1 MSRIPDDVIDQVR
14 DATDIVTL
22 ISESVDLKRT
32 GGDFRGPCPFH
43 GGTHRN
49 FAVIGRKGL
58 FYCYVCHEKGDAFS
72 FLMKRFG
79 MDYPTAVR
87 ELARRAG
94 IVVPESRERIG
105 PDPNE
110 PIYAAL
116 ASAHDWF
123 ARRLVEDAAAGIAR
137 SYLERREISLEVAQV
152 HGLGWAPSGP
162 AFLDAMKQLG
172 IEEDRLLTA
181 GLAARRDDGRMYSR
195 FRERLLFPIHDLR
208 GRVVGFGGRLLG
220 PGEPKYLNSPE
231 TPVFQKGR
239 MLYNLHHAR
248 QPIRQEQAVVVVEG
262 YFDVLRLV
270 LVGVDHVIAPL
281 GTALTPEQAALI
293 RRSAPQAILLYDSDT
308 AGLRAT
314 FRAGDELLRH
324 GVRVRVATLPEGEDP
339 DTLAQKEGQAGI
351 GKVLRDSIDVLE
363 RKVQLLDRRGWFTD
377 VEHRRD
383 ALDRLLP
390 TVRAASDPITR
401 DLYLGAVSDRT
412 GVSRDVLE
420 RELREAPPRAAAR
433 PAPAVAQPEV
443 RRPSAGRK
451 YFGRSAE
458 EALLALALTDADW
471 RQRVLDAVKQNQ
483 LLDPV
488 LQRVYAALMASVD
501 PSHLPD
507 ELDAD
512 AAPIAAKLLER
523 REAILGNDL
532 DQTFVDSLQDLEA
545 RPLLARYSE
554 LDRSLRAAPDHQAK
568 DTFMSEKRDLKQ
580 RLQREYPKQLDKYVR
595 ARGTRLHRTSP
606 PRSTDA
612 S

>member
-1 MSRIPDDVIDQVR
+1 MSRIPDEVIDQVR
-14 DATDIVTL
+14 DATDIVSL
-22 ISESVDLKRT
+22 IGESVDLKRT
-32 GGDFRGPCPFH
+32 GSDFRGPCPFH

-49 FAVIGRKGL
+49 FAVIPRKGL

-94 IVVPESRERIG
+94 ITVPESRERLG

-110 PIYAAL
+110 PLYATL
-116 ASAHDWF
+116 AAAHDWF
-123 ARRLVEDAAAGIAR
+123 ARRLVEDAAAGVAR
-137 SYLERREISLEVAQV
+137 AYLERRDVPLESAQL
-152 HGLGWAPSGP
+152 HGLGWAPAGS
-162 AFLDAMKQLG
+162 AFIDAMKKLG
-172 IEEDRLLTA
+172 LDEERLLAA
-181 GLAARRDDGRMYSR
+181 GLTVRRDDGRTYPR

-248 QPIRQEQAVVVVEG
+248 QAIRQEQSVIVVEG

-270 LVGVDHVIAPL
+270 LVGVDHVVAPL
-281 GTALTPEQAALI
+281 GTALTPEQAALL

-324 GVRVRVATLPEGEDP
+324 GVRVRVATMPEGEDP
-339 DTLAQKEGQAGI
+339 DTLAQKEGQGGI
-351 GKVLRDSIDVLE
+351 TRVVRDSIDVLE
-363 RKVQLLDRRGWFTD
+363 RKIQLLDRRGWFTD

-412 GVSRDVLE
+412 GVSREVLE
-420 RELREAPPRAAAR
+420 RELREAPPRPAAR
-433 PAPAVAQPEV
+433 PAPAEPAAGPRPAAA
-443 RRPSAGRK
+443 RR

-458 EALLALALTDADW
+458 EALLALALSDAEW
-471 RQRVLDAVKQNQ
+471 RRRVLSDVKAEQ
-483 LLDPV
+483 LHDPA
-488 LQRVYAALMASVD
+488 LRRVYGALTASVD

-512 AAPIAAKLLER
+512 AAAAAARLLER
-523 REAILGNDL
+523 REALLGRDH

-545 RPLLARYSE
+545 RPLLARYNE
-554 LDRSLRAAPDHQAK
+554 LDRRLRATRDDQSK
-568 DTFMSEKRDLKQ
+568 DVFMAEKRDLKL
-580 RLQREYPKQLDKYVR
+580 RLQREYPKQLDKYIR